1 MIGRLQPACPSRET
15 ATALRQPPRESFGA
29 RGRVTAGVLNI
40 TLFWSKTGKVASTVR
55 TATFSGSEVMR
66 VALTTWM
73 FPYVEAC
80 RKAGVLE
87 LDAGD
92 VLDLKWDGGRERPSL
107 CPPGSGSRRAIVIRV
122 DHAWHGYAEKIIVS
136 PMM

>member
-1 MIGRLQPACPSRET
+1 MRLTLRLAVT
-15 ATALRQPPRESFGA
+15 TALAAALLAAQPP
-29 RGRVTAGVLNI
+29 GRKKRTVT
-40 TLFWSKTGKVASTVR
+40 
-55 TATFSGSEVMR
+55 GSEVMR